1 MHYVGQFDP
10 SKFATPKNFERHS
23 RGYERVPL
31 VDHTVGSVHTGV
43 GICRLQPDGRVNA
56 CVHAN
61 EKGIYI
67 LDGEVEMQ
75 RDHEVFRL
83 AADDYALIPYGIPY
97 ALRNTA
103 KKAVHWY
110 EVQAPQP
117 KPIGG
122 WQDTFFIGDAVWSPE
137 VPAPD
142 LGDPRTR
149 LLGHFQEV
157 RPLRPH
163 GAGIQGLTV
172 YRFMEREFGAQHF
185 FLMRGELAEGGIC
198 GLHDHPVEESY
209 FALSGEADM
218 EIEGERF
225 HLVRRDRG
233 LDGGWGEPCLF
244 SAGSGAFPLDGDAGS
259 PISRAERV
267 SQLRGVEQITES
279 LKAGDKERPPK

>member
-10 SKFATPKNFERHS
+10 SKFATPKNFEGHS
-23 RGYERVPL
+23 RGYERVSL

-67 LDGEVEMQ
+67 LDGEVELQ
-75 RDHEVFRL
+75 RGHEAFRL

-97 ALRNTA
+97 ALRNSA

-122 WQDTFFIGDAVWSPE
+122 WQDTFFIGDAVWPNE

-185 FLMRGELAEGGIC
+185 FLMRGELAPGGIC

-225 HLVRRDRG
+225 HLCSGTVAWTGVGVSHAFFQRGQAPFRWMETQAPQFPEHNGFRNYAVWDR
-233 LDGGWGEPCLF
+233 
-244 SAGSGAFPLDGDAGS
+244 
-259 PISRAERV
+259 
-267 SQLRGVEQITES
+267 LRN
-279 LKAGDKERPPK
+279 R